1 MNQESLLSRAT
12 DSPRRSGRI
21 KGGTAIANRTSRASG
36 APAAAGLPN
45 GVRRVRAPGLGA
57 FCFACALAVSAADAT
72 LAGQAAP
79 VENSV
84 SPVALRQDGEPPS
97 IGGSKNDFLADIE
110 ARKSYWIPAGE
121 IFGFDFLLNEINRHF
136 IGDEYKSNMSSIR
149 HNLRSSWRTDT
160 DPFTVNQLG
169 HPYQGSM
176 YYGFARSA
184 GLDFWESMGYTV
196 AGSAMWEVAGETTP
210 PSFNDQITTGFGGTF
225 LGEALFRMSHLVLDQ
240 ADMPRF
246 WREVLAAS
254 ISPPTGLNRLAF
266 GDRFDHIFSSH
277 EPVYYGRLALG
288 VATNTQN
295 KSGTSTYLQHTEEIA
310 DFSLDYGLPGKPG
323 YSYDRPF
330 DYFAFKITASSANGV
345 ENLMTRGLLVGTDY
359 EAGKNY
365 RGVWG
370 LYGSYDYIEP
380 QIFRV
385 STTAL
390 SLGTTGQWW
399 VSQGI
404 ALQGS
409 VLAGAGYGAVG
420 TVHGAAE
427 NDYHFGVAPQAL
439 IAFRAIFGD
448 RVSLDTTTRENF
460 VSHVGG
466 AGRAGHDNII
476 RTDAALTVRVHKQHA
491 VAIRYLLSRRDTSAP
506 DIGNIV
512 QSSATVGLF
521 YTYLG
526 NDRFGVVD
534 WREGSAR

>member
-1 MNQESLLSRAT
+1 MKRENLISCAT
-12 DSPRRSGRI
+12 DSPRGSGPS
-21 KGGTAIANRTSRASG
+21 KGEAASANRSSRANA
-36 APAAAGLPN
+36 APAAGALPYDMCR
-45 GVRRVRAPGLGA
+45 GVGPRLGA
-57 FCFACALAVSAADAT
+57 ICFACALAAT
-72 LAGQAAP
+72 APQATFAGQADP
-79 VENSV
+79 IDNSM
-84 SPVALRQDGEPPS
+84 SPVAARQDAGPPS
-97 IGGSKNDFLADIE
+97 LGDSRNDFLADIE

-121 IFGFDFLLNEINRHF
+121 IFGFDFLLNEFNRHF
-136 IGDEYKSNMSSIR
+136 IDDVYKSNMSSIR

-176 YYGFARSA
+176 YFGFARSA

-196 AGSAMWEVAGETTP
+196 AGSAMWEIAGETTP
-210 PSFNDQITTGFGGTF
+210 PSFNDQITTGFGGSF
-225 LGEALFRMSHLVLDQ
+225 LGEVLFRMSHLVLDQ

-277 EPVYYGRLALG
+277 EPVYYGQLSLG

-295 KSGTSTYLQHTEEIA
+295 KSGPSTYLQHTEEIA

-345 ENLMTRGLLVGTDY
+345 EDLMTRGLLVGTDY

-399 VSQGI
+399 ISPRI

-409 VLAGAGYGAVG
+409 ALAGAGYGAVG
-420 TVHGAAE
+420 TVHGTAE

-439 IAFRAIFGD
+439 IALRAIFGD

-466 AGRAGHDNII
+466 PGRAGH
-476 RTDAALTVRVHKQHA
+476 
-491 VAIRYLLSRRDTSAP
+491 
-506 DIGNIV
+506 
-512 QSSATVGLF
+512 
-521 YTYLG
+521 
-526 NDRFGVVD
+526 
-534 WREGSAR
+534 